1 MSHAREPSSLKVKDA
16 RERGRSRAAAAIQPA
31 SPLLSLSLPPQARR
45 RHKLV
50 MLCHRRKLVFLLR
63 PSTPP
68 RRELVSGQVQCVG
81 FLLKKILQVIELRV
95 SHQAE
100 SLKNVKLT
108 LYVHCLPSNCL
119 SDWNYKNPACLLS
132 LVQFLRE

>member
-68 RRELVSGQVQCVG
+68 RRELVSGQGIEMHMSSIAEKVLSFQMVKW
-81 FLLKKILQVIELRV
+81 LKQKF
-95 SHQAE
+95 S
-100 SLKNVKLT
+100 
-108 LYVHCLPSNCL
+108 
-119 SDWNYKNPACLLS
+119 SD
-132 LVQFLRE
+132 

>member
-100 SLKNVKLT
+100 SLKNGIEMHMSSIAEKVLSFQMVKWLKQKF
-108 LYVHCLPSNCL
+108 S
-119 SDWNYKNPACLLS
+119 SD
-132 LVQFLRE
+132 

>member
-100 SLKNVKLT
+100 SLKNGIEMHMSSIAEKLEQT
-108 LYVHCLPSNCL
+108 KFEEKKKPEN
-119 SDWNYKNPACLLS
+119 
-132 LVQFLRE
+132 

>member
-68 RRELVSGQVQCVG
+68 RRELVSGQ
-81 FLLKKILQVIELRV
+81 
-95 SHQAE
+95 
-100 SLKNVKLT
+100 
-108 LYVHCLPSNCL
+108 
-119 SDWNYKNPACLLS
+119 
-132 LVQFLRE
+132 

>member
-1 MSHAREPSSLKVKDA
+1 MSHAREPSSSKVKDA

-45 RHKLV
+45 RHKLIT
-50 MLCHRRKLVFLLR
+50 LCHRRKLVFLLR

-81 FLLKKILQVIELRV
+81 CLLKKILQVIELRV

-100 SLKNVKLT
+100 SIKNGIEMHMSSIAEKVLSFQMVKWLKQKF
-108 LYVHCLPSNCL
+108 S
-119 SDWNYKNPACLLS
+119 SD
-132 LVQFLRE
+132 